1 MPTER
6 TTITKNGALT
16 NEDGKYTFVETPTT
30 DTLYWVDGTGWQI
43 QPFMTSI
50 YVKTNNTDG
59 VSNNIVLPKSEDV
72 EVGHTINIKFS
83 DGAYT
88 NDEEFYIE
96 CQPNEVMSMYLGVFS
111 STVGGN
117 AAIINLEQT
126 LGLLLN
132 DVEEAANSFSVCT
145 IVNTKNNGFSQ
156 WQIIMQCQVPN
167 GNAPGDVYDI

>member
-1 MPTER
+1 MAER
-6 TTITKNGALT
+6 TIKTRNGALT
-16 NEDGKYTFVETPTT
+16 NSDGKYTFVETPTT

-50 YVKTNNTDG
+50 YVKTNNTDS
-59 VSNNIVLPKSEDV
+59 VSNKIVLPNSEDV
-72 EVGHTINIKFS
+72 KVGHTINIKFS
-83 DGAYT
+83 DGAYA

-96 CQPNEVMSMYLGVFS
+96 CQNDEVMSMYLGVFS

-117 AAIINLEQT
+117 GALINVEQT
-126 LGLLLN
+126 VGLVLG

-145 IVNTKNNGFSQ
+145 IVNTKNNGFAN
-156 WQIIMQCQVPN
+156 WQITMQCQVPN